1 MDDNRYDVRS
11 DDALIEGR
19 QQKEELKTLI
29 FLVNVNND
37 WTCLFIPISS
47 QKTNYFSLFQSR
59 P

>member
-1 MDDNRYDVRS
+1 MDDNGYNVRS